1 MKRFKKLLAVLNGGS
16 GDEHVTQRAI
26 SLAKANKAQ
35 LMFCAIHEMPPP
47 VQGMLIRSGPYKEL
61 DRLLRKERKSNL
73 NEAVAKARA
82 VGQPARSRLL
92 EGKAFV
98 SIIHEVL
105 RDDRDLVLF
114 PDDTVSSLR
123 SRLFGSRATHLLR
136 KCPCPVWVLKPASKR
151 SRPQPFKR
159 VLAAVN
165 AATSKPV
172 EAALNTKILELATSL
187 AKREGAEIHVIHC
200 WSVFGESLLA
210 GPRGPLS
217 NDEIA
222 AYRKQ
227 TRHSNHTAANEL
239 LARFQR
245 EGHEIHKHILKGEPD
260 TLIPEM
266 SEKLAADV
274 VVMGTVAR
282 TGLDGVLIG
291 NTAENVLQQIG
302 RSVLAVKPEGFVSPV
317 RLENSES

>member
-16 GDEHVTQRAI
+16 GDANVTQRAI
-26 SLAKANKAQ
+26 GLAKANKAQ
-35 LMFCAIHEMPPP
+35 LMFCATHEMAPP
-47 VQGMLIRSGPYKEL
+47 VQGILMRSGPYKEL
-61 DRLLRKERKSNL
+61 DRLLRKEQQSNL
-73 NEAVAKARA
+73 REAVAKARA
-82 VGQPARSRLL
+82 DGQPARSRML
-92 EGKAFV
+92 EGKAFL

-105 RDDRDLVLF
+105 RDSRDLVLY
-114 PDDTVSSLR
+114 PDDNVPSFR
-123 SRLFGSRATHLLR
+123 SRLFGSTATHLLR
-136 KCPCPVWVLKPASKR
+136 KCPCPVWILKPMATR
-151 SRPQPFKR
+151 SRQKRFKS

-165 AATSKPV
+165 AATREPV

-187 AKREGAEIHVIHC
+187 AKREGAEIHVVHC

-210 GPRGPLS
+210 GPRGPLT
-217 NDEIA
+217 NDEMQ

-227 TRHSNHTAANEL
+227 TRTRNYDAANEL
-239 LARFQR
+239 LSRFLKD
-245 EGHEIHKHILKGEPD
+245 GHQIQIHLLKGEPD
-260 TLIPEM
+260 TLIPEV

-317 RLENSES
+317 RLEEPGS

>member
-1 MKRFKKLLAVLNGGS
+1 MKRFKKLLTVLNGGP

-35 LMFCAIHEMPPP
+35 LMFCATHEMPPP

-98 SIIHEVL
+98 SIIYEVL

-114 PDDTVSSLR
+114 PDDTVTSFR
-123 SRLFGSRATHLLR
+123 SRLFGSKATHLLR

-151 SRPQPFKR
+151 SRPQRFKR

-187 AKREGAEIHVIHC
+187 AEREGAEIHVIHC

-217 NDEIA
+217 KDEIA

-227 TRHSNHTAANEL
+227 TRHTNHKAVNEL
-239 LARFQR
+239 LARFQK

-266 SEKLAADV
+266 SEKLAVDV

-317 RLENSES
+317 RLENPGS